1 MKENVFDYY
10 SRLLVIVN
18 EMKRNGEKLK
28 DVCVMKKILQSL
40 TLKFEHVVIAIE
52 ESKDLETISAKELL
66 GSL

>member
-1 MKENVFDYY
+1 
-10 SRLLVIVN
+10 VN

-28 DVCVMKKILQSL
+28 DVCVMEKILQSL
-40 TLKFEHVVIAIE
+40 KLKFEHVVIAIE